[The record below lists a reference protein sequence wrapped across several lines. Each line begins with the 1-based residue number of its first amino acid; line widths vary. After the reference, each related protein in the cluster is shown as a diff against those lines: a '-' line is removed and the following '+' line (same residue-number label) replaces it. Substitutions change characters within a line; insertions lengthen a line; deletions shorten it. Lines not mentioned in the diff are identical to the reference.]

1 MDHRPLTNT
10 YLKFKNHCSLLD
22 SLTMQDPNP
31 PEDVPAKDPTSP
43 EYVPARSV
51 CFISKL

>member
-1 MDHRPLTNT
+1 MAHRPLTNT
-10 YLKFKNHCSLLD
+10 CLKF
-22 SLTMQDPNP
+22 T

>member
-1 MDHRPLTNT
+1 
-10 YLKFKNHCSLLD
+10 
-22 SLTMQDPNP
+22 MQDPNP